1 MSKSFAYGLLLV
13 SFVVLAQPMDE
24 ERMEQMMHNMQ
35 AMQECMAGIDQAEM
49 QAFQQKAEAM
59 DAEVKAL
66 CAEGKRDAAT
76 KRAMAFGKEA
86 AASDLMRQMQKCG
99 QDMKNMMPQT
109 AQTHEHDGGKPQHVC
124 DQ

>member
-1 MSKSFAYGLLLV
+1 MRESFFYGLLLIPFIA
-13 SFVVLAQPMDE
+13 SAQPMDD

-35 AMQECMAGIDQAEM
+35 AMQECMAGIDEAEM

-59 DAEVKAL
+59 DAEVKTL
-66 CAEGKRDAAT
+66 CAEGKRDAAM

-99 QDMKNMMPQT
+99 QDMKQMMPQT
-109 AQTHEHDGGKPQHVC
+109 AQYHEDAGGKPRHVC

>member
-1 MSKSFAYGLLLV
+1 MRESFFYGLLLIPFIA
-13 SFVVLAQPMDE
+13 SAQPMDD
-24 ERMEQMMHNMQ
+24 ERMEQMMNNMQ
-35 AMQECMAGIDQAEM
+35 AMQECMAGIDEAEM

-59 DAEVKAL
+59 DAEVKIL
-66 CAEGKRDAAT
+66 CAEGKRDAAM

-99 QDMKNMMPQT
+99 QDMKHMMPQT
-109 AQTHEHDGGKPQHVC
+109 AQSHEDAGGKPRHVC